1 VYDLEMKR
9 KRRERDGRWVFMDE
23 EEMPKDEEYG
33 TPPSTLHYL

>member
-23 EEMPKDEEYG
+23 AKIEKSE
-33 TPPSTLHYL
+33 